1 MFKGDTMTNCYVTK
15 QQAKTLIQRLKSF
28 EASLYN
34 VFDSYG
40 YDLNE
45 NLGRKNALLSQA
57 QEKELGKILRK
68 EYGGD
73 DVIVDGR
80 PGQPDIVIK
89 SLDRELECKLTSGS
103 GKKYKSFSLQT
114 DYETLKKKGKL
125 DFLFV
130 LTNPAFSK
138 FCVLF
143 FEGLTID
150 DYFPPANGSRGK
162 SRMKKSSAM
171 KKANVLW
178 GSSINI
184 NKKYVK
190 KWNSRLEDIIA
201 EKTITLGRLQYELK
215 NAPQGAYNEQN
226 KIADELLKQGEKY
239 EKYVEAIAE
248 KIEYWENEAPKY
260 SFVMEEVED

>member
-1 MFKGDTMTNCYVTK
+1 
-15 QQAKTLIQRLKSF
+15 
-28 EASLYN
+28 
-34 VFDSYG
+34 
-40 YDLNE
+40 
-45 NLGRKNALLSQA
+45 
-57 QEKELGKILRK
+57 
-68 EYGGD
+68 
-73 DVIVDGR
+73 
-80 PGQPDIVIK
+80 
-89 SLDRELECKLTSGS
+89 
-103 GKKYKSFSLQT
+103 
-114 DYETLKKKGKL
+114 
-125 DFLFV
+125 
-130 LTNPAFSK
+130 
-138 FCVLF
+138 
-143 FEGLTID
+143 
-150 DYFPPANGSRGK
+150 
-162 SRMKKSSAM
+162 M